1 VCFVPEHAPEIIL
14 SRKKKKKKKKR
25 KEAKDAHKRGPS
37 CPQKKGPSCPFSFSL
52 GPLLARYL
60 AFVVLFQTH
69 AHFSP

>member
-25 KEAKDAHKRGPS
+25 PKMPIKEAQVAHKR
-37 CPQKKGPSCPFSFSL
+37 GPSCPFSFSL